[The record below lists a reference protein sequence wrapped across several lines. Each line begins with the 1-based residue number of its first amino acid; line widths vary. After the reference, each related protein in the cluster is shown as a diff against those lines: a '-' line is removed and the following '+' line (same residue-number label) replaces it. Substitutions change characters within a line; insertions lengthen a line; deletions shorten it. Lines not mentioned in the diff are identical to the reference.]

1 MVTLKTQ
8 SPTGFRAN
16 EVRSLER
23 SDIYKGE
30 GKGGPNPRK
39 GGVRDKLSLLLFLMS
54 PGMDIPYDK
63 QIPQTT
69 QSLLS
74 TDESVNLVKSLLLLS
89 YSTVLIL

>member
-39 GGVRDKLSLLLFLMS
+39 GGVRDKALTPPFSNV
-54 PGMDIPYDK
+54 PGNGHSVR
-63 QIPQTT
+63 QTNPPNDT
-69 QSLLS
+69 KFTL
-74 TDESVNLVKSLLLLS
+74 
-89 YSTVLIL
+89 Y

>member
-1 MVTLKTQ
+1 MGG
-8 SPTGFRAN
+8 S
-16 EVRSLER
+16 
-23 SDIYKGE
+23 KG
-30 GKGGPNPRK
+30 GKGRVDPTPGREEFET
-39 GGVRDKLSLLLFLMS
+39 KLSLLLFLMS